1 MFLSDKKWS
10 SSPMTTSDQLHSYI
24 KVKNKLRTAQHRVE
38 EYLDFM
44 IEIKRFLDVSE
55 DRSDDLRDIELLA
68 DKLLKVLY
76 EFEDNEEEDSDKDSS
91 PLNAYNG
98 Y

>member
-1 MFLSDKKWS
+1 MK
-10 SSPMTTSDQLHSYI
+10 PTEQLDYYT
-24 KVKNKLRTAQHRVE
+24 KVKNKLHTAHHRLE
-38 EYLDFM
+38 EYQDFLL
-44 IEIKRFLDVSE
+44 EIKRFLDVRE

-76 EFEDNEEEDSDKDSS
+76 EFEENDEDDEEKDSS
-91 PLNAYNG
+91 PLNAFNG